1 MYVYFIVY
9 YFQDG
14 SERRTQKS
22 NKVYEHIKKEIDIRA
37 KRGGGPVKP
46 AFQALSSKTKS
57 NDLLLDTISKGLFV
71 DANRNAAVS
80 AGDRDLK
87 SDVRDKKL
95 REKYIKHS

>member
-1 MYVYFIVY
+1 M
-9 YFQDG
+9 
-14 SERRTQKS
+14 
-22 NKVYEHIKKEIDIRA
+22 
-37 KRGGGPVKP
+37 
-46 AFQALSSKTKS
+46 
-57 NDLLLDTISKGLFV
+57 